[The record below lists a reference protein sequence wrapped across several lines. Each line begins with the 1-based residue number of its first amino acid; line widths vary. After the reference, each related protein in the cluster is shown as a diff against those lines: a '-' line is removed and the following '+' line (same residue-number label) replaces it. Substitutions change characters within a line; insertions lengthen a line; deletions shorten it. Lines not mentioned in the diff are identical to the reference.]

1 MEVEGSKYA
10 LSKIVLILEVQLEDM
25 CRKRKRRS

>member
-25 CRKRKRRS
+25 CRKRKRRR